1 MDAKFPPDVADL
13 TARLREERP
22 TLSPL
27 ELDRLRKRVAAR
39 PVPERQPRLLRSPL
53 FLGSRLAVTMLLTLG
68 IVIGTTGAGL
78 AVSGLS
84 GGGSAGQG
92 QYDQPG
98 ENAGGQEK
106 GETQGAVLG
115 KAEHSPAAKQGAKQ
129 VAAVEEGGGES
140 LPFTGS
146 VGIPLLLTGVAMLAT
161 GLLVRRRV

>member
-13 TARLREERP
+13 AGRLREERP

-27 ELDRLRKRVAAR
+27 ELDRLRKRLAAR
-39 PVPERQPRLLRSPL
+39 SVSERQPRLSRSPS

-84 GGGSAGQG
+84 GDGSAGQG

-106 GETQGAVLG
+106 GEVLG
-115 KAEHSPAAKQGAKQ
+115 RAEHSPAAKQGAKQ

-140 LPFTGS
+140 LPFTGIL
-146 VGIPLLLTGVAMLAT
+146 GIPLLLTGVAMLAT

>member
-27 ELDRLRKRVAAR
+27 ELDRLRKRLAAR
-39 PVPERQPRLLRSPL
+39 PVPERQPRLSRSPS

-68 IVIGTTGAGL
+68 IVMGTTGAGL

-84 GGGSAGQG
+84 GDGSAGQG
-92 QYDQPG
+92 QYEQPG
-98 ENAGGQEK
+98 ENAGGEEK
-106 GETQGAVLG
+106 GAVLG
-115 KAEHSPAAKQGAKQ
+115 KAEHSPAPKQGAQQ

-140 LPFTGS
+140 LPFTGM